1 MGLNRRWDTVGQT
14 PANHW
19 WLVFIWLVFGAIGVA
34 ATVGLIGILV
44 AIKDAL

>member
-1 MGLNRRWDTVGQT
+1 MTELKQSNSEPFTGWRL
-14 PANHW
+14 A
-19 WLVFIWLVFGAIGVA
+19 LIWSVLFTIGVA